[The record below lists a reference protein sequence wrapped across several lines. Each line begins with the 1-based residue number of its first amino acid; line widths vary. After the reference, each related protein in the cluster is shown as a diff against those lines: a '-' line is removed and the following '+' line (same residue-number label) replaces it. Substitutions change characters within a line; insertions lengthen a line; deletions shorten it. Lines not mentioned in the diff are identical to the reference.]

1 MKIGENT
8 EFKLE
13 LKTII
18 SIIVLTSTFMGMY
31 YTLQGDIEEAKAL
44 PPAEIP
50 RLEYDLKEQWNE
62 EHINRLEDR
71 VNLLEECCDILS
83 KEVELTSAML
93 KDGSETSNQFDI
105 LNKQLEELRSQKP
118 KTTVIVKEV
127 PTPWITISNSYRRF
141 ICFI

>member
-31 YTLQGDIEEAKAL
+31 YTLQGDIEEAKKL
-44 PPAEIP
+44 PPAQIE
-50 RLEYDLKEQWNE
+50 RLEYDLKEEWNE
-62 EHINRLEDR
+62 QHIKRLEGR
-71 VNLLEECCDILS
+71 VMLLEECCDILS

-105 LNKQLEELRSQKP
+105 LNQQLEELRSQKP

-127 PTPWITISNSYRRF
+127 PTPKKNKKR
-141 ICFI
+141 

>member
-118 KTTVIVKEV
+118 KTTVIVKEI
-127 PTPWITISNSYRRF
+127 PTPKKNKKR
-141 ICFI
+141 

>member
-31 YTLQGDIEEAKAL
+31 YTLQGDIEEAKTL
-44 PPAEIP
+44 PPAQIE
-50 RLEYDLKEQWNE
+50 RLEFDLKEEWNE
-62 EHINRLEDR
+62 QHIKRLEDR
-71 VNLLEECCDILS
+71 VMLLEECCDILS

-127 PTPWITISNSYRRF
+127 PITKKNKKR
-141 ICFI
+141 

>member
-105 LNKQLEELRSQKP
+105 LNKQLEQLRSQKP

-127 PTPWITISNSYRRF
+127 PTPKKNKKR
-141 ICFI
+141 

>member
-31 YTLQGDIEEAKAL
+31 YTLQGDIEEAKTL
-44 PPAEIP
+44 PPAQIE
-50 RLEYDLKEQWNE
+50 RLEYDLKEEWNE
-62 EHINRLEDR
+62 QHIKRLEDR
-71 VNLLEECCDILS
+71 VMLLEECCDILS
-83 KEVELTSAML
+83 KEVELTSAIL

-127 PTPWITISNSYRRF
+127 PITKKNKKR
-141 ICFI
+141 

>member
-18 SIIVLTSTFMGMY
+18 SIVVLTSTFMGMY
-31 YTLQGDIEEAKAL
+31 YTLQGDIEEAKSL

-50 RLEYDLKEQWNE
+50 RLEYDLKEEWNE
-62 EHINRLEDR
+62 QHIGRLEDR
-71 VNLLEECCDILS
+71 VMLLEECCDILS

-93 KDGSETSNQFDI
+93 KDGSETSNQFD
-105 LNKQLEELRSQKP
+105 LLSQQLEDLRKQKN
-118 KTTVIVKEV
+118 KTTVIVQES
-127 PTPWITISNSYRRF
+127 PTKKKGKR
-141 ICFI
+141 

>member
-18 SIIVLTSTFMGMY
+18 SIVVLTSTFMGMY

-71 VNLLEECCDILS
+71 VNLLEEWCDILS
-83 KEVELTSAML
+83 KEVELTSPML

-118 KTTVIVKEV
+118 KTTVIVKEI
-127 PTPWITISNSYRRF
+127 PTRKKNKKR
-141 ICFI
+141 

>member
-18 SIIVLTSTFMGMY
+18 SIVVLTSTFMGMY
-31 YTLQGDIEEAKAL
+31 YTLQGDIEEAKSL

-50 RLEYDLKEQWNE
+50 RLEYDLKEEWNE
-62 EHINRLEDR
+62 QHIGRLEGR
-71 VNLLEECCDILS
+71 VMLLEECCDILS

-93 KDGSETSNQFDI
+93 KDGSETSNQFD
-105 LNKQLEELRSQKP
+105 LLSQQLEDLRKQKN
-118 KTTVIVKEV
+118 KTTVIVQES
-127 PTPWITISNSYRRF
+127 PTKKKGKR
-141 ICFI
+141 

>member
-50 RLEYDLKEQWNE
+50 RLEYDLKEEWNE
-62 EHINRLEDR
+62 QHIGRLEDR
-71 VNLLEECCDILS
+71 VKLLEECCDILS

-93 KDGSETSNQFDI
+93 KDGSETSNQFD
-105 LNKQLEELRSQKP
+105 LLSQQLEDLRKQKN
-118 KTTVIVKEV
+118 KTTVIVKES
-127 PTPWITISNSYRRF
+127 PTKKKGKR
-141 ICFI
+141 

>member
-127 PTPWITISNSYRRF
+127 PTPKKNKKR
-141 ICFI
+141 

>member
-18 SIIVLTSTFMGMY
+18 SIVVLTSTFMGMY

-71 VNLLEECCDILS
+71 VNLLEE
-83 KEVELTSAML
+83 
-93 KDGSETSNQFDI
+93 
-105 LNKQLEELRSQKP
+105 
-118 KTTVIVKEV
+118 
-127 PTPWITISNSYRRF
+127 
-141 ICFI
+141 

>member
-18 SIIVLTSTFMGMY
+18 SIVVLTSTFMGMY
-31 YTLQGDIEEAKAL
+31 YTLQGDIEEAKSL

-50 RLEYDLKEQWNE
+50 RLEYDLKEEWNE
-62 EHINRLEDR
+62 QHIGRLEDR
-71 VNLLEECCDILS
+71 VKLLEECCDILS

-93 KDGSETSNQFDI
+93 KDGSETSNQFD
-105 LNKQLEELRSQKP
+105 LLSQQLEDLRKQKN
-118 KTTVIVKEV
+118 KTTVIVQESPSKKKGK
-127 PTPWITISNSYRRF
+127 R
-141 ICFI
+141 

>member
-31 YTLQGDIEEAKAL
+31 YTLQGDIEEAKSL

-50 RLEYDLKEQWNE
+50 RLEYDLKEEWNE
-62 EHINRLEDR
+62 QHIGRLEDR
-71 VNLLEECCDILS
+71 VKLLEECCDILS

-93 KDGSETSNQFDI
+93 KDGSETSNQFD
-105 LNKQLEELRSQKP
+105 LLSQQLEDLRKQKN
-118 KTTVIVKEV
+118 KTTVIVQES
-127 PTPWITISNSYRRF
+127 PTKKKGKR
-141 ICFI
+141 

>member
-31 YTLQGDIEEAKAL
+31 YTLQGDIEEAKSL

-62 EHINRLEDR
+62 EHIGRLEAR

-127 PTPWITISNSYRRF
+127 PTPKKNKKR
-141 ICFI
+141 

>member
-127 PTPWITISNSYRRF
+127 STPKKNKKR
-141 ICFI
+141 

>member
-13 LKTII
+13 LKTTI

-127 PTPWITISNSYRRF
+127 PTPKKNKKR
-141 ICFI
+141 

>member
-18 SIIVLTSTFMGMY
+18 SIVVLTSTFMGMY

-127 PTPWITISNSYRRF
+127 PTPKKNKKR
-141 ICFI
+141 